1 MEHRLVMEEALGRT
15 LLPTEKVHHMNGV
28 RDDNRLENLELWA
41 TKGQP
46 RKDPAGQ
53 RVKDL
58 IAYAMEQPELA
69 DMDRESIEAAF
80 RRVFLGEG

>member
-1 MEHRLVMEEALGRT
+1 MMERVLGRV

-28 RDDNRLENLELWA
+28 RDDNRPENLELWA
-41 TKGQP
+41 TKTQP
-46 RKDPAGQ
+46 KKDPGGQ

-69 DMDRESIEAAF
+69 DMDLGSIEAAF
-80 RRVFLGEG
+80 RRVFLGEE